1 MFRATQA
8 AFSKASRLPLNS
20 KKANKDFYKGTR
32 AGNVLLRKRIALA
45 DRQGNQ
51 LYDAQ
56 GRPRTWNLRTHRLDE
71 GRMVSFVVPPGLADT
86 KLKPYVY
93 LGNESDGGTE
103 RPLPGQPGAP
113 KMPAGGMNGSY
124 YSRLVDRMLL
134 SKTQRS

>member
-1 MFRATQA
+1 MRA
-8 AFSKASRLPLNS
+8 
-20 KKANKDFYKGTR
+20 YICVGTR

-86 KLKPYVY
+86 KVCIL
-93 LGNESDGGTE
+93 
-103 RPLPGQPGAP
+103 R
-113 KMPAGGMNGSY
+113 
-124 YSRLVDRMLL
+124 RMLTCPSSSL
-134 SKTQRS
+134 TYTWATSPMAALKGHFLASQVHQKCPLGV